1 MTITPLS
8 VSNIEP
14 HPYIITTVRA
24 AAVKNS
30 LGRGGIG
37 GGANDESVCESDG
50 EVRICCFWGSAL
62 ASALVEAG
70 GMREGY
76 VAVLVHWLIARAG
89 HGAEP

>member
-30 LGRGGIG
+30 LRRGGIG
-37 GGANDESVCESDG
+37 GGANERVCESDG

-62 ASALVEAG
+62 ASALVEA
-70 GMREGY
+70 
-76 VAVLVHWLIARAG
+76 VG
-89 HGAEP
+89 HA